1 MLPERRGNISGSVR
15 ECGEGAGVQV
25 LPGVSDRD
33 RARLEYSSPLLLLD
47 NADIRSPRSAPPSPT
62 DICVRKAGLVAMA
75 FLSSA
80 LPCDPAEPSEG
91 VASVC
96 CRGDVVLM

>member
-1 MLPERRGNISGSVR
+1 M
-15 ECGEGAGVQV
+15 
-25 LPGVSDRD
+25 RD

-47 NADIRSPRSAPPSPT
+47 MADILSPLSPLSAPPSPT
-62 DICVRKAGLVAMA
+62 DIWVRNAGLVAMV

-80 LPCDPAEPSEG
+80 FPCDPTEPSEG

>member
-1 MLPERRGNISGSVR
+1 M
-15 ECGEGAGVQV
+15 
-25 LPGVSDRD
+25 RD

-47 NADIRSPRSAPPSPT
+47 MADILSPLSPLSAPPSPT
-62 DICVRKAGLVAMA
+62 DIWVRNAGLVAMV

-80 LPCDPAEPSEG
+80 FPCDPTEPSDG
-91 VASVC
+91 VASAC

>member
-1 MLPERRGNISGSVR
+1 ML
-15 ECGEGAGVQV
+15 
-25 LPGVSDRD
+25 LPGGSDRD

-47 NADIRSPRSAPPSPT
+47 NADILSPRSPAPSPT
-62 DICVRKAGLVAMA
+62 DIWVRNAGLVAMA
-75 FLSSA
+75 LLSSV

>member
-1 MLPERRGNISGSVR
+1 MR
-15 ECGEGAGVQV
+15 EGVGLHV

-33 RARLEYSSPLLLLD
+33 RARLEYSSPLLLLES
-47 NADIRSPRSAPPSPT
+47 ADILSPRSPPPSPT
-62 DICVRKAGLVAMA
+62 DIWVRNAGLVAMA

>member
-1 MLPERRGNISGSVR
+1 M
-15 ECGEGAGVQV
+15 
-25 LPGVSDRD
+25 RD

-47 NADIRSPRSAPPSPT
+47 MADILSPLSPPPNPT
-62 DICVRKAGLVAMA
+62 DIWVRNAGLVVVA

-80 LPCDPAEPSEG
+80 FPCDPAEPSEG

-96 CRGDVVLM
+96 GRGDVVVM